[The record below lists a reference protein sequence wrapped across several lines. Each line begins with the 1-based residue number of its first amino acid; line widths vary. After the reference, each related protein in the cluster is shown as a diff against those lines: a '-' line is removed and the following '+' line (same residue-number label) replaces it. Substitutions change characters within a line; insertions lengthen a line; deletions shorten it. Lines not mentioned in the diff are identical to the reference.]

1 MKEKQQSP
9 ISWVFQFA
17 GIHKSMYIGSVI
29 LALVGVVFSIAP
41 YFVMAD
47 IINRL
52 IGGDRDLKGYLIS
65 CAVMAVLWILRVLFH
80 ACSTTMS
87 HKATFSVIG
96 TVRKKCL
103 DKLSKMSL
111 GDIQSKQS
119 GELKNILVERIDS
132 IETTLAHI
140 LPEFTSNLVGS
151 LCILIYLFFLNWKM
165 ALAALIPLPIGFIFF
180 FGMMIGYEPS
190 YKRTVKAV
198 KDLNDSAVE
207 YIGGIEV
214 IKVFG
219 KVKSSYEK
227 FLAAAKEG
235 ANSYIDWMRKSNFF
249 FSFMMSIMPATLVS
263 VLPIGGIMMKSGTL
277 SVETFILITILSI
290 GLITPLIIC
299 MSYSDDLAKL
309 GTVIGEITSIL
320 DSKEMERPEKNIKEP
335 QNYTV
340 DFKDVHFGYDKN
352 EVLHGIN
359 LQFQEGKF
367 TALVGPS
374 GSGKSTI
381 AKLLASYFDVNSG
394 SISIGNVDVKDM
406 SADSYYKNIAY
417 VSQNNFLFNDTI
429 RENIR
434 MGNLNAT
441 DEDVINAAKSCGCH
455 EFIMGL
461 ENGYDTV
468 VGDAGGHL
476 SGGEKQRVSIARA
489 MLKNAPIVILDEA
502 TAYTDPENEAIIEES
517 VSNLVKG
524 KTLIIIAHRL
534 STIINADRIYVIN
547 EGRVDSC
554 GKHEELLAQN
564 GLYCRMWKS
573 HISTKDSL
581 EGGKKNV

>member
-52 IGGDRDLKGYLIS
+52 IGGNRDLKGYLIS
-65 CAVMAVLWILRVLFH
+65 CAVMAVLWFLRVLFH

-249 FSFMMSIMPATLVS
+249 FSFMMSVMPATLVS

-277 SVETFILITILSI
+277 TVETFILITILSI

-320 DSKEMERPEKNIKEP
+320 DSKEMERPEKDTKEP
-335 QNYTV
+335 ENHTV
-340 DFKDVHFGYDKN
+340 DFKDVHFGYDEN
-352 EVLHGIN
+352 EVLHEIN
-359 LQFQEGKF
+359 LQFEEGKF

-394 SISIGNVDVKDM
+394 SISIGNVNVKDM

-434 MGNLNAT
+434 MGNPNAT

-461 ENGYDTV
+461 ENGYDTI

-489 MLKNAPIVILDEA
+489 MLKNAPVVILDEA

-517 VSNLVKG
+517 VSKLVKG

-534 STIINADRIYVIN
+534 STIMNADKIYVIN
-547 EGRVDSC
+547 DGNVDSY
-554 GKHEELLAQN
+554 GTHEELLAQN
-564 GLYCRMWKS
+564 GLYSRMWKS

-581 EGGKKNV
+581 EGGEKNA